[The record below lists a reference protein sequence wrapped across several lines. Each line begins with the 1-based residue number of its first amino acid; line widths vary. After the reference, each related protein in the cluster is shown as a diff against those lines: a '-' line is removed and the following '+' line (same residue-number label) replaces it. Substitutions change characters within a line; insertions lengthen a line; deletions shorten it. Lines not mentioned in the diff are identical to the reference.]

1 MAPARVAFGVVV
13 AVGVAVAVAVGVV
26 VAVGVAGGIGVGV
39 AEKSEMSPADVLA
52 LRTRICLSP
61 AAFGALVGG
70 LSYLLIYLLRRQK

>member
-1 MAPARVAFGVVV
+1 LDR
-13 AVGVAVAVAVGVV
+13 VGVAVAVAVGVGVV
-26 VAVGVAGGIGVGV
+26 VAVGVGVVVGVGVGV

-70 LSYLLIYLLRRQK
+70 LSYLLIYLLRSQE